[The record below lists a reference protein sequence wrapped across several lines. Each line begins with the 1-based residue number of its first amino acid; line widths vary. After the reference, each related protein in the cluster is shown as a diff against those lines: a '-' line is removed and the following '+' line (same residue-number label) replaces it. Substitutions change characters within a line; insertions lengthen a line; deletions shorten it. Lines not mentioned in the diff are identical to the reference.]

1 MVSATAIQG
10 VLHIVETRLQIGEK
24 VVVVVVVVVAGTHAG
39 GGWTEGEEGE
49 EEAAID
55 VVAVTLHQAVGLRV
69 ETAGMVRGGDAA
81 GH

>member
-1 MVSATAIQG
+1 MSATAIQG

-24 VVVVVVVVVAGTHAG
+24 VVVVVAGTHAG
-39 GGWTEGEEGE
+39 EGAGEEGEEE